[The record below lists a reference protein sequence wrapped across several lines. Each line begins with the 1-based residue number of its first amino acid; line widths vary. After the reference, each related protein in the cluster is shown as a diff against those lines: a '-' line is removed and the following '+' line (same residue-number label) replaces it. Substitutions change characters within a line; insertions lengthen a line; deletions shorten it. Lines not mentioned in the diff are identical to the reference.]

1 MTQVKVRRNQSIEC
15 ARILASFFVVFI
27 HCSFPGTFG
36 GFVNCLGRFA
46 VPMFFAI
53 SGYFCYQLGTEKIGA
68 RMKHIF
74 KLYLLAEF
82 AYVLYNIFA
91 VEYKSGSTIAYL
103 ICLIPS
109 ADEVGRWMF
118 MNIPPYVGHLWYLL
132 GLVTC
137 YVILWVYVRFFGGE
151 KVDYRPFYLMAVMLL
166 IGHIILGVVDHI
178 VETDILAYWC
188 RTGLFTGIPMF
199 AMGMFLRQYRQRL
212 VDSFGLTDAKLG
224 GVFAVGVV
232 LALIQWHAEVPTGT
246 MEMGTVI
253 GTAGLMLLMTAHPV
267 IAAPGGLWEK
277 LIAKFGFLSTAI
289 YVLHLMVLMAYSLLL
304 SDPMKAALG
313 EQEPWMNPLIVLGIS
328 LAAAILC
335 ERVVSLWKKMRKG
348 S

>member
-15 ARILASFFVVFI
+15 ARIIASFFVVFI

-74 KLYLLAEF
+74 GLYLLAEF
-82 AYVLYNIFA
+82 AYVLWNIFA
-91 VEYKSGSTIAYL
+91 IEYQGGSTVAYL
-103 ICLIPS
+103 ICLVPA

-137 YVILWVYVRFFGGE
+137 YVVLWVYVRFFGQE
-151 KVDYRPFYLMAVMLL
+151 KVDYRPFYLLGVMLL
-166 IGHIILGVVDHI
+166 IGHIILGVVDDV
-178 VETDILAYWC
+178 VETEILSYWA
-188 RTGLFTGIPMF
+188 RTGLFIGIPMF
-199 AMGMFLRQYRQRL
+199 ALGMFLRQYQQRL
-212 VDSFGLTDAKLG
+212 VENFNLTDAKLG
-224 GVFAVGVV
+224 AIFAVGVV
-232 LALIQWHAEVPTGT
+232 LALIQWHGGVRTGT
-246 MEMGTVI
+246 VEMGTII
-253 GTAGLMLLMTAHPV
+253 GMAGLMLLMTAHPV
-267 IAAPGGLWEK
+267 IASPGSVWEK

-289 YVLHLMVLMAYSLLL
+289 YVLHLMVLMAYNLLL
-304 SDPMKAALG
+304 SEPLQAALG
-313 EQEPWMNPLIVLGIS
+313 EKEDWMEPLVVLGIS
-328 LAAAILC
+328 IVAAILC
-335 ERVVSLWKKMRKG
+335 ERVSSLWKKMRKA
-348 S
+348 